1 MPPFQAAGVCPTC
14 VAISPTFSLI
24 ESNSP
29 ERLFVIPEIRS
40 SFSHSVIDSL
50 IASMRSHSFPERAG
64 RALHVDFHV
73 NLPHSLLKS
82 AEKPREK
89 RNQGDTDESNP
100 SSRDKLFN
108 ALRFGAGIVLPI
120 TFQQIDSAPDAERGS
135 KRNDESLKSTDGR
148 VEEFH
153 IFTFFS

>member
-1 MPPFQAAGVCPTC
+1 M
-14 VAISPTFSLI
+14 SPTFSLI
-24 ESNSP
+24 ESNNP
-29 ERLFVIPEIRS
+29 ERLFVIPEINS
-40 SFSHSVIDSL
+40 SLSHSVMDSF
-50 IASMRSHSFPERAG
+50 IASIEFHSSPERAG
-64 RALHVDFHV
+64 RALHVYFHV
-73 NLPHSLLKS
+73 NLPHSLLNS

-89 RNQGDTDESNP
+89 RNKGDTDERNP

-108 ALRFGAGIVLPI
+108 ALRFGTRVVISI

-135 KRNDESLKSTDGR
+135 ERDDEGLKSTDGR

>member
-1 MPPFQAAGVCPTC
+1 M
-14 VAISPTFSLI
+14 SPTFSLI
-24 ESNSP
+24 ESNNP

-73 NLPHSLLKS
+73 NLPPFPPES

-89 RNQGDTDESNP
+89 RNQGDTDERNP
-100 SSRDKLFN
+100 SSRDKLLN
-108 ALRFGAGIVLPI
+108 ALRFGAGIVLPV
-120 TFQQIDSAPDAERGS
+120 TFQQIDSAPDTERGS
-135 KRNDESLKSTDGR
+135 ERDDESLKSTDGR

>member
-24 ESNSP
+24 ESNNP
-29 ERLFVIPEIRS
+29 ERLFVIPEINS
-40 SFSHSVIDSL
+40 SLNHSVMDSF
-50 IASMRSHSFPERAG
+50 IASISFSFPERAG

-73 NLPHSLLKS
+73 NLPPFPTES
-82 AEKPREK
+82 AEKPGEK
-89 RNQGDTDESNP
+89 RNQGDTDQRNP

-108 ALRFGAGIVLPI
+108 ALRFGTRVVISI
-120 TFQQIDSAPDAERGS
+120 TFQQIDSAPDTERGS
-135 KRNDESLKSTDGR
+135 ERNDEGLKSTDGR

>member
-1 MPPFQAAGVCPTC
+1 M
-14 VAISPTFSLI
+14 SPTFSLI

-50 IASMRSHSFPERAG
+50 IASMRFHSFPERAG
-64 RALHVDFHV
+64 SALHVYFHV
-73 NLPHSLLKS
+73 NLSPFPPES

-89 RNQGDTDESNP
+89 RNQSNTDERNP

-108 ALRFGAGIVLPI
+108 ALRFGAGVVISI
-120 TFQQIDSAPDAERGS
+120 SFQQIDSAPDTERGS
-135 KRNDESLKSTDGR
+135 ERDDEGLKSTDGR

>member
-1 MPPFQAAGVCPTC
+1 M
-14 VAISPTFSLI
+14 SPTFSLI

-73 NLPHSLLKS
+73 NLPHSLLNS

-89 RNQGDTDESNP
+89 RNQGDTNESNP

-108 ALRFGAGIVLPI
+108 ALRFGTRVVISI
-120 TFQQIDSAPDAERGS
+120 TFQQIDSAPDTERGS
-135 KRNDESLKSTDGR
+135 ERNDEGLKSTDGR

>member
-1 MPPFQAAGVCPTC
+1 M
-14 VAISPTFSLI
+14 SPTFSLI
-24 ESNSP
+24 ESKRP
-29 ERLFVIPEIRS
+29 ERLFVIPEINS
-40 SFSHSVIDSL
+40 SLSHSVMDSL
-50 IASMRSHSFPERAG
+50 IASISFSFPERAG

-73 NLPHSLLKS
+73 NLPHSLLNS

-89 RNQGDTDESNP
+89 RNQGDTDERNP

-108 ALRFGAGIVLPI
+108 ALRFGTRVVISI
-120 TFQQIDSAPDAERGS
+120 TFQQIDSAPDTERGS
-135 KRNDESLKSTDGR
+135 ERDDESLKSTDGR

>member
-29 ERLFVIPEIRS
+29 ERLFVIPEINS
-40 SFSHSVIDSL
+40 SLSHSVMDSF
-50 IASMRSHSFPERAG
+50 IASIFISFPERAG

-73 NLPHSLLKS
+73 NLPPFPLES
-82 AEKPREK
+82 AEKTREK

-108 ALRFGAGIVLPI
+108 ALRFSTRVVISI
-120 TFQQIDSAPDAERGS
+120 TFQQIDSSPDTERGS
-135 KRNDESLKSTDGR
+135 ECDDEGLKSTDGR

>member
-24 ESNSP
+24 ESNNP
-29 ERLFVIPEIRS
+29 ERLFVIPEINS
-40 SFSHSVIDSL
+40 SFSHSVMDSF
-50 IASMRSHSFPERAG
+50 IASISFSFPERAG

-89 RNQGDTDESNP
+89 RNKGDTDERNP

-108 ALRFGAGIVLPI
+108 ALRFSTRVVISI
-120 TFQQIDSAPDAERGS
+120 TFQQIDSAPDTERGS
-135 KRNDESLKSTDGR
+135 ERNDEGLKSTDGR

-153 IFTFFS
+153 ILTFFS

>member
-1 MPPFQAAGVCPTC
+1 M
-14 VAISPTFSLI
+14 SPTFSLI
-24 ESNSP
+24 ESNNP

-50 IASMRSHSFPERAG
+50 IASMRFHSSPERAG
-64 RALHVDFHV
+64 RALHVYFHV
-73 NLPHSLLKS
+73 NLPPFPPES

-108 ALRFGAGIVLPI
+108 ALRFGTRVVISI

-135 KRNDESLKSTDGR
+135 KRNDEGLKSTDGR